1 VSQFLAG
8 GEAAPASGLGS
19 RLTRRRQLYGLG
31 VAALGAPLLT
41 LLLAPARDS
50 LGLDTVLLLFIL
62 VSVVASAVGGV
73 LPALAAS
80 LISFG
85 LANFFFAPPY
95 GSLLVEN
102 NNELI
107 DLIIFF
113 AVAVG
118 VGFVTEIGARTR
130 VAVERERLE
139 AEWLAELGSR
149 EHGPDSVE
157 LALDDARS
165 IYSMHAATLT
175 ERGVVLA
182 QSGTPL
188 PDDFMIVAP
197 AGEQLQLELSGP
209 ERIGE
214 DRGLL
219 GSIALTTGRLWR
231 TQQLAEQARR
241 AEELGRIDEL
251 RASLLA
257 AVGHD
262 LRNPLAAI
270 TAAATTLRQTDI
282 QLDPEDQVEL
292 LETIETHAARLNDII
307 GNLLDMSR
315 LQAGALSVHPAPTVL
330 LEVLAGVVR
339 LGEGRVELDIPE
351 DLPMINADAGLLER
365 VLANLVDNAN
375 RHLPPGQ
382 KVRIAAHVT
391 GSRVDV
397 QVIDNGPGVAP
408 ERMGEIFAPFQHFGD
423 RSTTGLGLGLA
434 IARGFTEAM
443 GGSLSPS
450 RTPGGGLTMTVTL
463 EMAHAA
469 AADR

>member
-1 VSQFLAG
+1 MTQQFAG
-8 GEAAPASGLGS
+8 SDAPPAGGLGS

-31 VAALGAPLLT
+31 VAAGSAPLLT
-41 LLLAPARDS
+41 LLLLPVRES
-50 LGLDTVLLLFIL
+50 LGLDTVLLLFVL

-80 LISFG
+80 MISFG

-102 NNELI
+102 RNELI

-118 VGFVTEIGARTR
+118 VGVVTEIGARGR
-130 VAVERERLE
+130 VRSERSLLE
-139 AEWLAELGSR
+139 AEWLAELGTR

-157 LALDDARS
+157 TALADARAV
-165 IYSMHAATLT
+165 YGMHAATLT
-175 ERGVVLA
+175 DGDRVLA
-182 QSGTPL
+182 GSG
-188 PDDFMIVAP
+188 AP
-197 AGEQLQLELSGP
+197 EPGDTLLVSSAGENLQLELSGP
-209 ERIGE
+209 ERVGE

-219 GSIALTTGRLWR
+219 SSLALTAGRLWR

-282 QLDPEDQVEL
+282 VLDPADEDEL
-292 LETIETHAARLNDII
+292 LETIETHAGRLNDII

-315 LQAGALSVHPAPTVL
+315 LQAGALSVHPAPVVL

-351 DLPMINADAGLLER
+351 DLPMIRADAGLLER
-365 VLANLVDNAN
+365 VLANLVANAD
-375 RHLPPGQ
+375 RHLPAGR
-382 KVRIAAHVT
+382 KVRIAAHRDADV
-391 GSRVDV
+391 VAV
-397 QVIDNGPGVAP
+397 QVIDNGPGVAT

-434 IARGFTEAM
+434 IARGFTQAM

-463 EMAHAA
+463 EVADAA

>member
-1 VSQFLAG
+1 MTQQFDG
-8 GEAAPASGLGS
+8 GDAPPASGLGS
-19 RLTRRRQLYGLG
+19 RLSRRRQLYGLG
-31 VAALGAPLLT
+31 VAAVGAPLLT
-41 LLLAPARDS
+41 LLLLPARES
-50 LGLDTVLLLFIL
+50 LGLDTVLLLF
-62 VSVVASAVGGV
+62 VMVCVVASTVGGV

-85 LANFFFAPPY
+85 LANFLFAPPY

-107 DLIIFF
+107 DLIVFF

-118 VGFVTEIGARTR
+118 VGVVTELGARGR
-130 VAVERERLE
+130 VRSERSLLE
-139 AEWLAELGSR
+139 AEWLAELGTR

-157 LALDDARS
+157 TALADARA
-165 IYSMHAATLT
+165 IYGMHAATLT
-175 ERGVVLA
+175 DGDRVLA
-182 QSGTPL
+182 GSGTPES
-188 PDDFMIVAP
+188 DDTVLITS
-197 AGEQLQLELSGP
+197 AGENLQLELSGP
-209 ERIGE
+209 ARVGE

-219 GSIALTTGRLWR
+219 SSLALTAGRLWR

-241 AEELGRIDEL
+241 AEELGRIDDL

-282 QLDPEDQVEL
+282 VLDPADQDEL
-292 LETIETHAARLNDII
+292 LETIETHAGRLNDII

-339 LGEGRVELDIPE
+339 LGEGRVQLDIPE
-351 DLPMINADAGLLER
+351 DLPMIRADAGLLER
-365 VLANLVDNAN
+365 VLANLVANAD
-375 RHLPPGQ
+375 RHLPAGE
-382 KVRIAAHVT
+382 KVRIAAHRDAAHVA
-391 GSRVDV
+391 VK
-397 QVIDNGPGVAP
+397 VIDNGPGVAA

-443 GGSLSPS
+443 GGTLSPS
-450 RTPGGGLTMTVTL
+450 RTPGGGLTMIVTL
-463 EMAHAA
+463 EVADAA

>member
-1 VSQFLAG
+1 MTQQFDG
-8 GEAAPASGLGS
+8 GDAPPASGLGS
-19 RLTRRRQLYGLG
+19 RLSRRRQLYGLG
-31 VAALGAPLLT
+31 VAAVGAPLLT
-41 LLLAPARDS
+41 LLLLPARES
-50 LGLDTVLLLFIL
+50 LGLDTVLLLF
-62 VSVVASAVGGV
+62 VMVCVVASTVGGV

-85 LANFFFAPPY
+85 LANFLFAPPY

-107 DLIIFF
+107 DLIVFF

-118 VGFVTEIGARTR
+118 VGVVTELGARGR
-130 VAVERERLE
+130 VRSERSLLE
-139 AEWLAELGSR
+139 AEWLAELGTR

-157 LALDDARS
+157 TALADARA
-165 IYSMHAATLT
+165 IYGMHAATLT
-175 ERGVVLA
+175 DGDRVLA
-182 QSGTPL
+182 GSGTPES
-188 PDDFMIVAP
+188 DDTVLITS
-197 AGEQLQLELSGP
+197 AGENLQLELSGP
-209 ERIGE
+209 ARVGE

-219 GSIALTTGRLWR
+219 SSLALTAGRLWR

-241 AEELGRIDEL
+241 AEELGRIDDL

-282 QLDPEDQVEL
+282 VLDPADQDEL
-292 LETIETHAARLNDII
+292 LETIETHAGRLNDII

-339 LGEGRVELDIPE
+339 LGEGRVALDIPE
-351 DLPMINADAGLLER
+351 DLPMIRADAGLLER
-365 VLANLVDNAN
+365 VLANLVANAD
-375 RHLPPGQ
+375 RHLPAGE
-382 KVRIAAHVT
+382 KVRIAAHRDAAHVA
-391 GSRVDV
+391 VK
-397 QVIDNGPGVAP
+397 VIDNGPGVAA

-443 GGSLSPS
+443 GGTLSPS
-450 RTPGGGLTMTVTL
+450 RTPGGGLTMIVTL
-463 EMAHAA
+463 EVADAA

>member
-1 VSQFLAG
+1 MTQQFDG
-8 GEAAPASGLGS
+8 GDAPPASGLGS
-19 RLTRRRQLYGLG
+19 RLSRRRQLYGLG
-31 VAALGAPLLT
+31 VAAVGAPLLT
-41 LLLAPARDS
+41 LLLLPARES
-50 LGLDTVLLLFIL
+50 LGLDTVLLLF
-62 VSVVASAVGGV
+62 VMVCVVASTVGGV

-85 LANFFFAPPY
+85 LANFLFAPPY

-107 DLIIFF
+107 DLIVFF

-118 VGFVTEIGARTR
+118 VGVVTELGARGR
-130 VAVERERLE
+130 VRSERSLLE
-139 AEWLAELGSR
+139 AEWLAELGTR

-157 LALDDARS
+157 TALADARA
-165 IYSMHAATLT
+165 IYGMHAATLT
-175 ERGVVLA
+175 DGDRVLA
-182 QSGTPL
+182 GSGTPES
-188 PDDFMIVAP
+188 DDTVLITS
-197 AGEQLQLELSGP
+197 AGENLQLELSGP
-209 ERIGE
+209 ARVGE

-219 GSIALTTGRLWR
+219 SSLALTAGRLWR

-241 AEELGRIDEL
+241 AEELGRIDDL

-282 QLDPEDQVEL
+282 VLDPADQDEL
-292 LETIETHAARLNDII
+292 LETIETHAGRLNDII

-339 LGEGRVELDIPE
+339 LGEGRVQLDIPE
-351 DLPMINADAGLLER
+351 DLPMIRADAGLLER
-365 VLANLVDNAN
+365 VLANLVANAD
-375 RHLPPGQ
+375 RHLPAGE
-382 KVRIAAHVT
+382 KVRIAAHRDAAHVA
-391 GSRVDV
+391 V
-397 QVIDNGPGVAP
+397 QVIDNGPGVAA

-443 GGSLSPS
+443 GGTLSPS

-463 EMAHAA
+463 EVADAA